1 MLGWD
6 EEAGAPVD
14 SLVTGP
20 QPPMCLLSIHSFIYH
35 SANIC
40 HSFLCTSRA
49 HGLANKTQPSMIQA
63 VFAHTQSR
71 HWGARTDIQQV
82 VMAVL
87 NQTVRRRQLCVQKW
101 GGMSHR
107 QARVQRPHPRVGKTA
122 SGQGDSRGFEAELRP
137 PLSVCRHLGPWAM
150 EALWDR
156 LGPAPEGFR
165 AGEFKP

>member
-1 MLGWD
+1 MD
-6 EEAGAPVD
+6 T
-14 SLVTGP
+14 LVTST
-20 QPPMCLLSIHSFIYH
+20 QLPMHLLSIHSFIYH

-40 HSFLCTSRA
+40 HSFLCTPRV

-87 NQTVRRRQLCVQKW
+87 NQTARRRQLCVQRW

-107 QARVQRPHPRVGKTA
+107 QQGCSDSTLGWGGSLLAKETQGGSRPSYGHFSQSAGSWVPGLWQPCGTGWALLQRDLEQGSSNHNGTCNYVQN
-122 SGQGDSRGFEAELRP
+122 
-137 PLSVCRHLGPWAM
+137 
-150 EALWDR
+150 
-156 LGPAPEGFR
+156 
-165 AGEFKP
+165 

>member
-1 MLGWD
+1 M
-6 EEAGAPVD
+6 D
-14 SLVTGP
+14 SLVTGS

-49 HGLANKTQPSMIQA
+49 HGPANKTQPSMIQA

-107 QARVQRPHPRVGKTA
+107 QQGYRDPTLGWGRQLLAKETQGGSRLSYGHLSQSAGIWVPGLWRPYGTGWALLQRDLKQGSSNHNGACNYVQN
-122 SGQGDSRGFEAELRP
+122 
-137 PLSVCRHLGPWAM
+137 
-150 EALWDR
+150 
-156 LGPAPEGFR
+156 
-165 AGEFKP
+165 